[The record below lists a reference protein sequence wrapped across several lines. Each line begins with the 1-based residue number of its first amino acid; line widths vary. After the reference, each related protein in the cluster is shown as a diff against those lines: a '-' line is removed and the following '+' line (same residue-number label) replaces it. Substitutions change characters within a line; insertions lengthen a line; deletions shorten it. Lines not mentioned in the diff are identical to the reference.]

1 MFNDLE
7 RDEDTSLG
15 KKRCCDRLV
24 FVPFP
29 ATNQV
34 FLAFD
39 RQYVPYISWL
49 FLAMYSIFVLYFLSS
64 FV

>member
-29 ATNQV
+29 TTNQV

-39 RQYVPYISWL
+39 RQYVPYTSWL
-49 FLAMYSIFVLYFLSS
+49 FLGMYSIFVLYFLSS